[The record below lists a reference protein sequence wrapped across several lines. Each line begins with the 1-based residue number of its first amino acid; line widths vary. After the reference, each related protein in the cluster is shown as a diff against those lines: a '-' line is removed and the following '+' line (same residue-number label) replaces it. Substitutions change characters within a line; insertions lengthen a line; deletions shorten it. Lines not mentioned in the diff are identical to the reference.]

1 MKEYFYKQEYKY
13 MYLANVS
20 YSFANALSE
29 TFGTVMLYKSGIPIW
44 LILLI
49 YGLRFGITGLCTPL
63 FVSISSRFGI
73 AKCILI
79 SNIFSIISAYMML
92 DGTNIYRNIVIFI
105 LAMGFMGIS
114 NPSTDSLSSKYVE
127 TEHRGRYNSVINISK
142 IIAVALASCLVA
154 WGVISDNN
162 IILFIII
169 AIFFL
174 LQYIFIRKIDY
185 KVENKTNAFKASMKY
200 IIKSK
205 SRYKIIYAL
214 RTSHIIERQFVPLYL
229 FIAVKDFSVF
239 SSITIISLLLQIIT
253 VSLIGK
259 YTDKNIVKAN
269 SLVTIIKVIITS
281 VFLFAKNKVTIAFN
295 KVLNDNFE
303 KVYETSINT
312 SIQNIIIESKED
324 NDLLSA
330 VGQMSLCFTEVI
342 VFALLAIISSFIG
355 EKVFTIIFILSII
368 SSIFININIKN
379 NKYMEK
385 TKKLISKKNLTKIY
399 SKYIINL
406 NDTISF

>member
-1 MKEYFYKQEYKY
+1 MKEYFYKPEYKY

-20 YSFANALSE
+20 YSFANALIE

-49 YGLRFGITGLCTPL
+49 YGLRFGITGFCTPL

-92 DGTNIYRNIVIFI
+92 DQTNIYRNIVIFI
-105 LAMGFMGIS
+105 LAMGFMGLS

-127 TEHRGRYNSVINISK
+127 TEHRGRFNSLINISK
-142 IIAVALASCLVA
+142 IVATALASCLVA

-162 IILFIII
+162 RILFIVISM
-169 AIFFL
+169 FFL

-185 KVENKTNAFKASMKY
+185 KVENETNAFKASMKY
-200 IIKSK
+200 IIKTKSK
-205 SRYKIIYAL
+205 YKIIYAL
-214 RTSHIIERQFVPLYL
+214 RTSHIIERLFVPLYL

-239 SSITIISLLLQIIT
+239 SSIIIISLLLQIIT
-253 VSLIGK
+253 ISLIGK

-269 SLVTIIKVIITS
+269 TLVTIIKVIITS
-281 VFLFAKNKVTIAFN
+281 VFLFAKNKVIIAFN
-295 KVLNDNFE
+295 KTLSDNFE
-303 KVYETSINT
+303 KVYETSIHT
-312 SIQNIIIESKED
+312 SIQNIIKESKED
-324 NDLLSA
+324 NDLLAA

-342 VFALLAIISSFIG
+342 IFAILTIASILIG
-355 EKVFTIIFILSII
+355 EQVFIIIFILSII
-368 SSIFININIKN
+368 SSIFINLKINK
-379 NKYMEK
+379 
-385 TKKLISKKNLTKIY
+385 
-399 SKYIINL
+399 
-406 NDTISF
+406 

>member
-1 MKEYFYKQEYKY
+1 MKEYFYKPEYKY
-13 MYLANVS
+13 MYLANIS

-29 TFGTVMLYKSGIPIW
+29 TFGTVMLYKNGIPIW

-49 YGLRFGITGLCTPL
+49 YGLRFGITGLLTPL

-79 SNIFSIISAYMML
+79 SNIFSIISAYMMI
-92 DGTNIYRNIVIFI
+92 DGTNIYKNIVIFI
-105 LAMGFMGIS
+105 LAMGFMGLS
-114 NPSTDSLSSKYVE
+114 NPSTDSLSSRYVE
-127 TEHRGRYNSVINISK
+127 TEHRGRYNSLINISK
-142 IIAVALASCLVA
+142 IIAVALASGLVA

-162 IILFIII
+162 IILFTII

-185 KVENKTNAFKASMKY
+185 KVEIKTNAFKASMKY
-200 IIKSK
+200 IAKSK
-205 SRYKIIYAL
+205 SKYKIIYAL
-214 RTSHIIERQFVPLYL
+214 RTSHIIERQFIPLYL

-239 SSITIISLLLQIIT
+239 SSIIIISLLLQIIT

-259 YTDKNIVKAN
+259 YTDKNIGKAN
-269 SLVTIIKVIITS
+269 TLVTIIKVIITS

-355 EKVFTIIFILSII
+355 EKVFIIIFILSIL

-379 NKYMEK
+379 SNP
-385 TKKLISKKNLTKIY
+385 TKN
-399 SKYIINL
+399 
-406 NDTISF
+406 F

>member
-1 MKEYFYKQEYKY
+1 MKEYFYKPEYKY

-49 YGLRFGITGLCTPL
+49 YGLRFGITGFCTPL

-127 TEHRGRYNSVINISK
+127 TEHRGRYNSLINISK

-154 WGVISDNN
+154 WGVISNNN
-162 IILFIII
+162 IILFTII

-214 RTSHIIERQFVPLYL
+214 RTSHIIERQYVPLYL

-312 SIQNIIIESKED
+312 SIQNIIKESKED

-355 EKVFTIIFILSII
+355 EKVFIIIFILSII

-379 NKYMEK
+379 NKYIEK
-385 TKKLISKKNLTKIY
+385 DQK
-399 SKYIINL
+399 
-406 NDTISF
+406 TI

>member
-1 MKEYFYKQEYKY
+1 MKEYFYKPEYKY

-49 YGLRFGITGLCTPL
+49 YGLRFGITGLLTPL

-79 SNIFSIISAYMML
+79 SNIFSIISAYMMI
-92 DGTNIYRNIVIFI
+92 DGTNIYKNIVIFI
-105 LAMGFMGIS
+105 LAMGFMGLS
-114 NPSTDSLSSKYVE
+114 NPSTDSLSSRYVE
-127 TEHRGRYNSVINISK
+127 TEHRGRYNSLINISK
-142 IIAVALASCLVA
+142 IIAVALASGLVA

-162 IILFIII
+162 IILFTII

-205 SRYKIIYAL
+205 SRYKMIYAL
-214 RTSHIIERQFVPLYL
+214 RTSHIIERQFIPLYL

-239 SSITIISLLLQIIT
+239 SSIIIISLLLQIIT

-281 VFLFAKNKVTIAFN
+281 VFLFAKNKVSIAFN

-312 SIQNIIIESKED
+312 SIQNIIKESKED
-324 NDLLSA
+324 NDLLST

-342 VFALLAIISSFIG
+342 VFPLLAIISSFIG
-355 EKVFTIIFILSII
+355 EKVFIIIFILSIL

-379 NKYMEK
+379 NKYIEK
-385 TKKLISKKNLTKIY
+385 DQKTM
-399 SKYIINL
+399 
-406 NDTISF
+406 

>member
-1 MKEYFYKQEYKY
+1 MKEYFYKPEYKY

-29 TFGTVMLYKSGIPIW
+29 TFGTVMLYKNGIPIW

-127 TEHRGRYNSVINISK
+127 TEHRGRYNSLINISK
-142 IIAVALASCLVA
+142 IIATALASCIVA

-162 IILFIII
+162 IILFTVI

-174 LQYIFIRKIDY
+174 LQYILIRKIDY
-185 KVENKTNAFKASMKY
+185 KVENKTNAFIASMKY
-200 IIKSK
+200 IIKTKSK
-205 SRYKIIYAL
+205 YKIIYAL
-214 RTSHIIERQFVPLYL
+214 RTSHIIERLFVPLYL
-229 FIAVKDFSVF
+229 FIAVKDFSLF
-239 SSITIISLLLQIIT
+239 SSIVIISLLLQIIT

-259 YTDKNIVKAN
+259 YTDKNITKAN
-269 SLVTIIKVIITS
+269 TLVTIIKVIITS
-281 VFLFAKNKVTIAFN
+281 VFLLAKNKVTIAFN
-295 KVLNDNFE
+295 KTLSDNFE
-303 KVYETSINT
+303 KVYETSIHT
-312 SIQNIIIESKED
+312 SIQNMIKESKED
-324 NDLLSA
+324 NDLLAA

-342 VFALLAIISSFIG
+342 VFAILTIASIFI
-355 EKVFTIIFILSII
+355 EDKVFIIIFILSII

-379 NKYMEK
+379 
-385 TKKLISKKNLTKIY
+385 SK
-399 SKYIINL
+399 
-406 NDTISF
+406 

>member
-1 MKEYFYKQEYKY
+1 MKEYFYKPEYKY

-20 YSFANALSE
+20 YSFANALIE

-92 DGTNIYRNIVIFI
+92 DGTNIYRNIAVFI
-105 LAMGFMGIS
+105 LAMGFMGLS

-127 TEHRGRYNSVINISK
+127 TEHRGRYNSLINISK
-142 IIAVALASCLVA
+142 IIATALASCIVA

-162 IILFIII
+162 IILFTVI

-174 LQYIFIRKIDY
+174 LQYILIRKIDY
-185 KVENKTNAFKASMKY
+185 KVENKTNAFIASMKY
-200 IIKSK
+200 IIKTKSK
-205 SRYKIIYAL
+205 YKIIYAL
-214 RTSHIIERQFVPLYL
+214 RTSHIIERLFVPLYL
-229 FIAVKDFSVF
+229 FIAVKDFSLF
-239 SSITIISLLLQIIT
+239 SSIVIISLLLQIIT

-259 YTDKNIVKAN
+259 YTDKNITKAN
-269 SLVTIIKVIITS
+269 TLVTIIKVIITS
-281 VFLFAKNKVTIAFN
+281 VFLLAKNKVTIAFN
-295 KVLNDNFE
+295 KTLSDNFE
-303 KVYETSINT
+303 KVYETSIHT
-312 SIQNIIIESKED
+312 SIQNMIKESKED
-324 NDLLSA
+324 NDLLAA

-342 VFALLAIISSFIG
+342 VFAILTIASIFI
-355 EKVFTIIFILSII
+355 EDKVFIIIFILSII

-379 NKYMEK
+379 
-385 TKKLISKKNLTKIY
+385 SK
-399 SKYIINL
+399 
-406 NDTISF
+406 

>member
-1 MKEYFYKQEYKY
+1 MNEYFYKPEYKY

-20 YSFANALSE
+20 YSFANALIE

-49 YGLRFGITGLCTPL
+49 YGLRFGITGFCTPL

-92 DGTNIYRNIVIFI
+92 DETNIYRNIVIFI
-105 LAMGFMGIS
+105 LAMGFMGLS

-127 TEHRGRYNSVINISK
+127 TEHRGRFNSLINISK
-142 IIAVALASCLVA
+142 IVATALASCLVA

-162 IILFIII
+162 RILFIVISM
-169 AIFFL
+169 FFL

-185 KVENKTNAFKASMKY
+185 KVENETNAFKASMKY
-200 IIKSK
+200 IIKTKSK
-205 SRYKIIYAL
+205 YKIIYAL
-214 RTSHIIERQFVPLYL
+214 RTSHIIERLFVPLYL

-239 SSITIISLLLQIIT
+239 SSIIIISLLLQIIT
-253 VSLIGK
+253 ISLIGK

-269 SLVTIIKVIITS
+269 TLVTIIKVIITS
-281 VFLFAKNKVTIAFN
+281 VFLFAKNKVIIAFN
-295 KVLNDNFE
+295 KTLSDNFE
-303 KVYETSINT
+303 KVYETSIHT
-312 SIQNIIIESKED
+312 SIQNIIKESKED
-324 NDLLSA
+324 NDLLAA

-342 VFALLAIISSFIG
+342 IFAILTIASILIG
-355 EKVFTIIFILSII
+355 EQVFIIIFILSII
-368 SSIFININIKN
+368 SSIFINLKINK
-379 NKYMEK
+379 
-385 TKKLISKKNLTKIY
+385 
-399 SKYIINL
+399 
-406 NDTISF
+406 

>member
-1 MKEYFYKQEYKY
+1 MKEYFYKPEYKY

-79 SNIFSIISAYMML
+79 SNIFSIISAYMMIN
-92 DGTNIYRNIVIFI
+92 GTNIYKNLVIFI
-105 LAMGFMGIS
+105 LAMGFMGLS
-114 NPSTDSLSSKYVE
+114 NPSTDSLSSRYVE
-127 TEHRGRYNSVINISK
+127 TEHRGRYNSLINISK
-142 IIAVALASCLVA
+142 IIAVALASGLVA
-154 WGVISDNN
+154 WGVLSDNN
-162 IILFIII
+162 IILFTVIT
-169 AIFFL
+169 IFFL
-174 LQYIFIRKIDY
+174 LQYIFIRKVDY

-205 SRYKIIYAL
+205 SRYKTIYAL

-239 SSITIISLLLQIIT
+239 SSIIIISLLLQIIT

-259 YTDKNIVKAN
+259 YTDKNIGKAN
-269 SLVTIIKVIITS
+269 TLVTIIKVIITS
-281 VFLFAKNKVTIAFN
+281 VFLFAKNKETIAFN

-312 SIQNIIIESKED
+312 SIQNIIKESKED

-330 VGQMSLCFTEVI
+330 IGQISLCFTEVI
-342 VFALLAIISSFIG
+342 VFALLAIISSFVG
-355 EKVFTIIFILSII
+355 EKVFIIIFMLSIL

-379 NKYMEK
+379 SRYSEK
-385 TKKLISKKNLTKIY
+385 ERS
-399 SKYIINL
+399 
-406 NDTISF
+406 

>member
-1 MKEYFYKQEYKY
+1 MKEYFYKPEYKY

-92 DGTNIYRNIVIFI
+92 DGTNIYSNIVIFI

-127 TEHRGRYNSVINISK
+127 TEHRGRYNSLINISK

-162 IILFIII
+162 IILFTII

-214 RTSHIIERQFVPLYL
+214 RTSHIIERQYVPLYL

-312 SIQNIIIESKED
+312 SIQNIIKESKED

-355 EKVFTIIFILSII
+355 EKVFIIIFILSII

-379 NKYMEK
+379 
-385 TKKLISKKNLTKIY
+385 
-399 SKYIINL
+399 SKYIEVR
-406 NDTISF
+406 

>member
-1 MKEYFYKQEYKY
+1 MKEYFYKPEYKY

-49 YGLRFGITGLCTPL
+49 YGLRFGITGLLTPL

-79 SNIFSIISAYMML
+79 SNIFSIISAYMMI
-92 DGTNIYRNIVIFI
+92 DGTNIYKNIVIFI
-105 LAMGFMGIS
+105 FAMGFMGLS
-114 NPSTDSLSSKYVE
+114 NPSTDSLSSRYVE
-127 TEHRGRYNSVINISK
+127 TEHRGRYNSLINISK
-142 IIAVALASCLVA
+142 IIAVALASGLVA

-162 IILFIII
+162 IILFTVI

-185 KVENKTNAFKASMKY
+185 KVENKTNAFKASIKY
-200 IIKSK
+200 IVKSK
-205 SRYKIIYAL
+205 SKYKIIYAL
-214 RTSHIIERQFVPLYL
+214 RTSHIIERQFIPLYL

-239 SSITIISLLLQIIT
+239 SSIIIISLLLQVIT

-259 YTDKNIVKAN
+259 YTDKNISKSN
-269 SLVTIIKVIITS
+269 TLVTIIKVIITS

-312 SIQNIIIESKED
+312 SIQNIIKESKED

-355 EKVFTIIFILSII
+355 EKVFIIIFILSII

-379 NKYMEK
+379 NKYIEK
-385 TKKLISKKNLTKIY
+385 DQK
-399 SKYIINL
+399 
-406 NDTISF
+406 TI

>member
-1 MKEYFYKQEYKY
+1 MKEYFYKPEYKY

-49 YGLRFGITGLCTPL
+49 YGLRFGITGLLTPL

-79 SNIFSIISAYMML
+79 SNIFSIISAYMMI
-92 DGTNIYRNIVIFI
+92 DGTNIYKNIVIFI
-105 LAMGFMGIS
+105 FAMGFMGIS
-114 NPSTDSLSSKYVE
+114 NPSTDSLSSRYVE
-127 TEHRGRYNSVINISK
+127 TEHRGRYNSLINISK
-142 IIAVALASCLVA
+142 IIAIALASGLVA

-162 IILFIII
+162 IILFTVI

-214 RTSHIIERQFVPLYL
+214 RTSHIIERQYVPLYL

-239 SSITIISLLLQIIT
+239 SSIIIISLLLQIIT

-312 SIQNIIIESKED
+312 SIQNIIKESKED

-342 VFALLAIISSFIG
+342 VFPLLAIISSFIG
-355 EKVFTIIFILSII
+355 EKVFIIIFILSIL

-379 NKYMEK
+379 NKYIEK
-385 TKKLISKKNLTKIY
+385 DQKTM
-399 SKYIINL
+399 
-406 NDTISF
+406 